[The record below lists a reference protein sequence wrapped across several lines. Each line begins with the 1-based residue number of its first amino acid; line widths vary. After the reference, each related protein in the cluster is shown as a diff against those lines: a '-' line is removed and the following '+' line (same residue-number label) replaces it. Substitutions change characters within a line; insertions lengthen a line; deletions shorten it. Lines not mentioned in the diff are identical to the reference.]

1 MRRQYEVIGRYP
13 INQYTLFLSAGLGDL
28 FQSVSIFSQFYSHLS
43 IFQKLIDRDLGP
55 GLRYLDATCID
66 SQAKR
71 ANGQKK
77 N

>member
-13 INQYTLFLSAGLGDL
+13 INQYTLFLSDGLGDL

-55 GLRYLDATCID
+55 GLRYIWMQHVLR
-66 SQAKR
+66 AKG
-71 ANGQKK
+71 ANRQK